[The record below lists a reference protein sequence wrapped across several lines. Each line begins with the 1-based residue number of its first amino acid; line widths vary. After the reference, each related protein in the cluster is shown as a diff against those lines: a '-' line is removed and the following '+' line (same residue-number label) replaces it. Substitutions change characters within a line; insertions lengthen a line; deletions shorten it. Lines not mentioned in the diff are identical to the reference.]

1 MSNKKTKNR
10 NYQIFISIEIGYM
23 YLTKKAKSLQN
34 PQLCMNFGSRN
45 TFSFKCRGL
54 NIIYRFKFLKKN
66 SNCSLNKC
74 IKHCHLK
81 GTLNCHFKGPNHCE
95 FKEDVQKNLFLKIT
109 ATEMPVVVKKKLRAC
124 K

>member
-1 MSNKKTKNR
+1 
-10 NYQIFISIEIGYM
+10 M

-54 NIIYRFKFLKKN
+54 NIIYRFKFLKKKFKLVTKQMYKTL
-66 SNCSLNKC
+66 SS
-74 IKHCHLK
+74 

-95 FKEDVQKNLFLKIT
+95 FKEDVQKNLFLKNHCNRD
-109 ATEMPVVVKKKLRAC
+109 ASGGKKKLRAC